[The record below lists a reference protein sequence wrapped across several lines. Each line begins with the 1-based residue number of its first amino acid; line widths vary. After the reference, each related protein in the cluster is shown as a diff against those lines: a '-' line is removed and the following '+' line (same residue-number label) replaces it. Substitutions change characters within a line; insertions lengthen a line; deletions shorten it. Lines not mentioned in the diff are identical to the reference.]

1 MHETFI
7 KVLGVIIIII
17 SLHRAFYLTSEDRVA
32 EINHLGLHSSFSSV
46 IIICEIIMGALLL
59 SNMESKKLLLQ
70 ISLLFIVLNC
80 LLMLYNNYNKIL
92 STYKDIWTFQ
102 PTAMSY
108 SLHLLY
114 IFIIVILLY
123 SNNMH

>member
-7 KVLGVIIIII
+7 KVLGGIMIII

-32 EINHLGLHSSFSSV
+32 EINNLGLDSNFSSV
-46 IIICEIIMGALLL
+46 IIICQIIMGVLLL
-59 SNMESKKLLLQ
+59 SNRKSKKLLLQ
-70 ISLLFIVLNC
+70 ISLLSIVANC
-80 LLMLYNNYNKIL
+80 LLMLRNNYNKIL

-123 SNNMH
+123 SNTMH